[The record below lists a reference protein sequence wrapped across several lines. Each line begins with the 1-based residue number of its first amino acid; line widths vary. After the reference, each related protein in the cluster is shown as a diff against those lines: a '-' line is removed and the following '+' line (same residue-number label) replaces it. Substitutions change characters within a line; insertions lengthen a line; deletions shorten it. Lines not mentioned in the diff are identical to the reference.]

1 MEPGQNSAR
10 PSYRAGP
17 GFARI
22 VRWRLTY
29 AMLIRLS
36 CGCLHPVSRGLIR
49 ISHSARSLASANPP
63 MERLP
68 FGPTRGRTARF
79 EIVDGATRAT
89 RVAKL
94 APGNKIRVEV
104 IGKLRQPRAQYLKV
118 GDRI

>member
-1 MEPGQNSAR
+1 
-10 PSYRAGP
+10 
-17 GFARI
+17 
-22 VRWRLTY
+22 
-29 AMLIRLS
+29 
-36 CGCLHPVSRGLIR
+36 
-49 ISHSARSLASANPP
+49 